1 MQLLLH
7 LVLKCICDDTYAF
20 VSNSVAA
27 EIQLSDSLTVLEH
40 ILEFTQTFETDIV
53 LLEREHFK
61 VALLAQGSA

>member
-53 LLEREHFK
+53 LL
-61 VALLAQGSA
+61 